1 MSNSLVENRFL
12 KLHKLV
18 SIQLQ
23 IWWIKEISNIMHLG
37 FHRVFDL
44 AFLKK
49 EKTSITQNQ
58 QRFIMGTG
66 RQIAEIAHSHPM
78 GYFYTGSPVT
88 GTVLSCNDAFIK
100 SVKENMR

>member
-18 SIQLQ
+18 LIQLQ
-23 IWWIKEISNIMHLG
+23 IQWIKEISNIMHLG

-49 EKTSITQNQ
+49 EKDQYYAESTALYYGVREADCRDCTCSSDGV
-58 QRFIMGTG
+58 FLHG
-66 RQIAEIAHSHPM
+66 IACYWNRVE
-78 GYFYTGSPVT
+78 
-88 GTVLSCNDAFIK
+88 L
-100 SVKENMR
+100 